1 MEAYHSFIH
10 HDPKWGMSQWH
21 TPTITKSVQSGTHD
35 LMKNELTDGVNAA
48 IIMDTLF
55 NSRVHYIYVRLLR

>member
-1 MEAYHSFIH
+1 
-10 HDPKWGMSQWH
+10 MSQWH